1 MSRHDRVRQSTS
13 PSVNRQIRETT
24 ERRIAAVRESPA
36 RINERLHEIDAEWD
50 IERAIETLSSGLTL
64 FGLALGATGRRRWLG
79 LPLVVQGFLLQ
90 HALQGWCPP
99 VPVLRRLG
107 FRTQQEIERERYT
120 LRALLRDRMGSAH
133 SERPAELP
141 ASELPGAQHPAP
153 EPAAA
158 DVTSRE
164 AFAPAPAHVTP

>member
-1 MSRHDRVRQSTS
+1 MSRHDRVRRSTS
-13 PSVNRQIRETT
+13 PAVNREIREQT
-24 ERRIAAVRESPA
+24 ERRIDALRGSPA

-64 FGLALGATGRRRWLG
+64 TGLALALAGRRRWLA
-79 LPLVVQGFLLQ
+79 LPVVVQSFLLQ

-120 LRALLRDRMGSAH
+120 LRALLRDHVGTRH

-141 ASELPGAQHPAP
+141 ATTLPAGSAS
-153 EPAAA
+153 AA
-158 DVTSRE
+158 V
-164 AFAPAPAHVTP
+164 PAH